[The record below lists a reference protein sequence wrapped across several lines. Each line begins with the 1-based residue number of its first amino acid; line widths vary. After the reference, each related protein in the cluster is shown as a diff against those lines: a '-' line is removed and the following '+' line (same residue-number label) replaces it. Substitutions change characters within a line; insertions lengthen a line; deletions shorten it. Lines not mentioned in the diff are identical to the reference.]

1 MKRKHFDSIHR
12 KERPCFESYTL
23 YTMNDEDQKS
33 VSVLVLTFNNFEFIE
48 KCLDSIRNQRGN
60 LIYEIVVWDNGS
72 TDQTVREVN
81 RVTKDWK
88 IHVKVLAQSENHY
101 LSGSQFVLE
110 ALTACSS
117 KYVAIM
123 DGDDEWISDTKLL
136 HQVQALV
143 DNPQVYL
150 VATRA
155 EWFDVQ
161 KNEVTTIVP
170 NIQLIGLTESH
181 LLSESNFICNSSV
194 LLRSDMIS
202 RIPDDYKYMPI
213 KDYPLWAWGT
223 SDSQILT
230 LADITTRYN
239 FNHGSNIS
247 QRKDVMDRFLD
258 VVFTKV
264 AIARRIPSYPQRKKW
279 FIEIG
284 KDVSHYFAKI
294 NPIEMTLTKRDELT
308 QQRDELTQ
316 QRDELTQQRDE
327 LTQQRDELI
336 NSTIWKLTTPLRIAI
351 NFLKK

>member
-1 MKRKHFDSIHR
+1 MKRKRFDSIHR

-23 YTMNDEDQKS
+23 YAMNDENQKS

-60 LIYEIVVWDNGS
+60 VIHEIVVWDNGS

-88 IHVKVLAQSENHY
+88 IHVKVLAQSENYY

-110 ALTACSS
+110 ALAACSS

-170 NIQLIGLTESH
+170 KIQLTGLTESH

-279 FIEIG
+279 FI
-284 KDVSHYFAKI
+284 
-294 NPIEMTLTKRDELT
+294 
-308 QQRDELTQ
+308 
-316 QRDELTQQRDE
+316 
-327 LTQQRDELI
+327 
-336 NSTIWKLTTPLRIAI
+336 
-351 NFLKK
+351 